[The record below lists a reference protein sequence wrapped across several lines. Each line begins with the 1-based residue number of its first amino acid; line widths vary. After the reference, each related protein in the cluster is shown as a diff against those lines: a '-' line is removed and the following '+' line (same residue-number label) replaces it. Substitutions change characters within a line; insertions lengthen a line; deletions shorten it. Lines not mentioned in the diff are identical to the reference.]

1 MHFSKLYNLLAL
13 SFNFVYHYQHFWKN
27 NLLLNK
33 TKDKKIIKIVSP
45 LWFTFWF
52 SLIFK
57 ELWLVNVFFWLIH
70 QSLISWFYYLI
81 EYSGVWSVINH
92 VATYQYLETLIF
104 RPYFFFLIKN
114 NYLLTCHPNYLWIA
128 KIQDLMEMSV
138 TNKTFDW

>member
-1 MHFSKLYNLLAL
+1 MSYTYHKLLYTSLVGSHFDHNRASVFNQFKRKLETYPVSEWMLREFL
-13 SFNFVYHYQHFWKN
+13 SYFQRFHCF
-27 NLLLNK
+27 LE
-33 TKDKKIIKIVSP
+33 SP

-92 VATYQYLETLIF
+92 IATYQYWETLTFTLFCNLCEAIYYLQKLVIF
-104 RPYFFFLIKN
+104 
-114 NYLLTCHPNYLWIA
+114 
-128 KIQDLMEMSV
+128 
-138 TNKTFDW
+138 